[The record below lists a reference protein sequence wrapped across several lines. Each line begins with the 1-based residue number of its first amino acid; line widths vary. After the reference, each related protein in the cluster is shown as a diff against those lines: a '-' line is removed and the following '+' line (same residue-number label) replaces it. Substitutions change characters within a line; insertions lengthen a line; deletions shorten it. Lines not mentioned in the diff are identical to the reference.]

1 VSLRL
6 GQRPPTTQLRRRV
19 WEPTARFEL
28 ATCQGYLLA
37 ITKSEQIRED
47 GKDYSRGPV
56 RHHLPLGMADEGVG
70 AEAGPRGRGV
80 SWSGH
85 GTAPP
90 GAFGSDDYQVM
101 IVGEKFQTEMGQ
113 VAAIIATTEEAQ
125 GPGIKAHG
133 AIYSTL
139 DPAMERFRVRA

>member
-28 ATCQGYLLA
+28 ATCQGYQDLHTLVA
-37 ITKSEQIRED
+37 FSGRVITEEGEYSEPRMN
-47 GKDYSRGPV
+47 
-56 RHHLPLGMADEGVG
+56 HLSESQT
-70 AEAGPRGRGV
+70 AE
-80 SWSGH
+80 
-85 GTAPP
+85 
-90 GAFGSDDYQVM
+90 AFGSDDYQVM

-113 VAAIIATTEEAQ
+113 VAAIIATTEKAQ

-133 AIYSTL
+133 AIYSKL